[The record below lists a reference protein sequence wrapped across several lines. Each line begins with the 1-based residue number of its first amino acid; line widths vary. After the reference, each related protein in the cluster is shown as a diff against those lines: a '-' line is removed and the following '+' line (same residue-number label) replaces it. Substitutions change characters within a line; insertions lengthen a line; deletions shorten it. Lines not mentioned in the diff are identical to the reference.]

1 MSGGGIG
8 LAQKKQILI
17 LDLARGKLMVDRRFF
32 FGLGANNYQVT
43 IPASDFQAIGIPI
56 TEDIVCRIDMSNYD
70 FSVSIGY
77 LF

>member
-1 MSGGGIG
+1 
-8 LAQKKQILI
+8 
-17 LDLARGKLMVDRRFF
+17 MVDRRFF